1 MSDVVLVGCRTA
13 ETGGNGLGIS
23 VFRRSGTGALT
34 FESTLPM
41 VSPTWLTQH
50 PALPMVYAANET
62 AHGEI
67 TSISVS
73 DEDGLVAL
81 DVVDSG
87 GSSPCHLAVTPNG
100 RFLLCAN
107 YGGGSFA
114 VFALREDGRID
125 GRTDLV
131 QHSGN
136 GPRADRQEGP
146 HVHMAVSSADSSVVS
161 AVDLGTDEIRS
172 YTLSPEG
179 KLAPLAVSALP
190 PGTGPR
196 QLVRGDDGIAY
207 VVGELSGELITMR
220 ETSPGA
226 FEFAAAT
233 PATTTGSDSLVAH
246 LEVLDS
252 GIYLSNRGPECITS
266 FGGNPLTATADQ
278 PCGAYPWNF
287 AVADGICYVAANR
300 DDALSMF
307 PLAELGTAIVT
318 TVPTGSPTC
327 VLPLR

>member
-13 ETGGNGLGIS
+13 ETGGKGLGIS
-23 VFRRSGTGALT
+23 VFRRSEAGELT

-50 PALPMVYAANET
+50 PTLPMVYATNET

-67 TSISVS
+67 TSISVA
-73 DEDGLVAL
+73 DELIAL

-107 YGGGSFA
+107 YGAGSFA

-131 QHSGN
+131 QHSGS

-172 YTLSPEG
+172 YSLSPEG
-179 KLAPLAVSALP
+179 KLTPLAVSPLP

-196 QLVRGDDGIAY
+196 QLVRGADGIAY
-207 VVGELSGELITMR
+207 VAAELSGELITMR

-226 FEFAAAT
+226 FEFVAAT
-233 PATTTGSDSLVAH
+233 PSTVAGGDSLVAH

-252 GIYLSNRGPECITS
+252 GVYLSNRGPECITK
-266 FGGNPLTATADQ
+266 FAGDPLHATAEQ
-278 PCGAYPWNF
+278 ACGAYPWNF
-287 AVADGICYVAANR
+287 AVADGRCYVAANR
-300 DDALSMF
+300 DDALSVF
-307 PLAELGTAIVT
+307 PLAELGNAAVTA
-318 TVPTGSPTC
+318 VPTGSPTC